1 MYGPQVGRRNGSGAD
16 IHVLVRSILERN
28 TRVQSMREDVAVH
41 QARQML
47 VREKINEVASAEANI
62 DGLLTDL
69 QVSCVPAFI
78 LPLGC
83 LFCRFW

>member
-62 DGLLTDL
+62 DGLLT
-69 QVSCVPAFI
+69 AY
-78 LPLGC
+78 
-83 LFCRFW
+83 